1 MKEIR
6 SGHEKL
12 TDRHIIIIIIIYI
25 VSRDSMILIIDQLRV
40 TVGILLIAFGSRL

>member
-12 TDRHIIIIIIIYI
+12 TDRHIIIIIIIIYI

-40 TVGILLIAFGSRL
+40 TAVFY